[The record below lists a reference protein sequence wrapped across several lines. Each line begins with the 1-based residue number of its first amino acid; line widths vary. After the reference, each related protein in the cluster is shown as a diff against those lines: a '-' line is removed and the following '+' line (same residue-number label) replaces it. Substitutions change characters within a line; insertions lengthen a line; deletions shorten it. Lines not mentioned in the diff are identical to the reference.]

1 MDSARILGHRRPVE
15 RAKAIPERQTAM
27 NVLLVSAN
35 IEQITMPVLPLGLAC
50 VATATRAAGHEV
62 VMVDLMEEDE
72 PAKTLEKALIDFSP
86 DAIGI
91 SVRNIDDQKM
101 AAPKFLLDHAKEV
114 VGFCR
119 DLAGAPII
127 LGGAGYSIYPESVLN
142 YTGADMGIQGEGEA
156 AFLDLLERLGTG
168 GDLSAVPGLCLP
180 GSGMTKSPAFTQRLD
195 AFSLP
200 DLEFLMPS
208 AAKIEQA
215 WIPIQTRR
223 GCPLK
228 CSYCSTPAIEGTGIR
243 QHSPGAVIGWI
254 SHWVDADFKHFVF
267 VDNTFNL
274 PPSYAKALCRMI
286 ADHGLDINWFA
297 IVYPKDVDEELAELM
312 ARAGCVQ
319 VVLGFE
325 SGSEGILKNLRKTYS
340 LEEVRETS
348 ERFARHGIKRMGTLM
363 FGAPGENRESVK
375 QSLEFTDSL
384 GLDMVSVNTGIRI
397 YPDTPLADTAVEEG
411 RIPADGDLLQPSF
424 YFPEELNDW
433 LPEVLNEWK
442 ASRDYPVM

>member
-1 MDSARILGHRRPVE
+1 
-15 RAKAIPERQTAM
+15 
-27 NVLLVSAN
+27 
-35 IEQITMPVLPLGLAC
+35 MPVLPLGLAC

-62 VMVDLMEEDE
+62 VMVDLMEEDD
-72 PAKTLEKALIDFSP
+72 PARTLEKALTDFSP

-91 SVRNIDDQKM
+91 SVRNIDDQMM
-101 AAPKFLLDHAKEV
+101 APPKFLLDQAKEV

-119 DLAGAPII
+119 DLSGAPII
-127 LGGAGYSIYPESVLN
+127 LGGAGYSIYPGSVLK

-156 AFLDLLERLGTG
+156 AFLDLLDRLKTG
-168 GDLSAVPGLCLP
+168 AGLSAVPGLCLP
-180 GSGMTKSPAFTQRLD
+180 GTGMAKGPAFTQRLD
-195 AFSLP
+195 AFSFP
-200 DLEFLMPS
+200 DLDFLMPS

-223 GCPLK
+223 GCPLA

-243 QHSPGAVIGWI
+243 QHSPEAVVEWI
-254 SHWVDADFKHFVF
+254 AQWVKVDFKHFVF

-274 PPSYAKALCRMI
+274 PPAYAKALCRAI
-286 ADHGLDINWFA
+286 ADHGLDISWFA
-297 IVYPKDVDEELAELM
+297 IVYPKDVDDELAELM

-325 SGSEGILKNLRKTYS
+325 SGSERILKNLRKTYS
-340 LEEVRETS
+340 LEEVRGVS

-375 QSLEFTDSL
+375 QSLDFTDSL
-384 GLDMVSVNTGIRI
+384 GLDLVNVHTGIRI
-397 YPDTPLADTAVEEG
+397 YPDTPLADTAAEEG
-411 RIPADGDLLQPSF
+411 RIPADGDLLQPTF
-424 YFPEELNDW
+424 YLPEELKDW
-433 LPEVLNEWK
+433 LPEVLDEWK